1 MAEQLP
7 WHNTS
12 YKRHLLLEYGDE
24 LASMLSVEAMLMDD
38 LRAKGH
44 RFCIEPEAKAYHV
57 NVSLLGSWIKHSFLG
72 GRLFA
77 AARVEKKKWSLLRR
91 LLYILGAPLVP
102 LVRLRRTLQTIQR
115 SDRRRELLPGIFPA
129 LISGLIPHAF
139 GELIGY
145 ALGPGRAEY
154 YYGQYEMRRV
164 QHLNAKDR
172 EAESA
177 HSAFLTAES

>member
-1 MAEQLP
+1 
-7 WHNTS
+7 
-12 YKRHLLLEYGDE
+12 
-24 LASMLSVEAMLMDD
+24 MLSVEGMLMDD

-44 RFCIEPEAKAYHV
+44 RLYMEPAAKAYHV
-57 NVSLLGSWIKHSFLG
+57 NVSLLWSWIKHCFLG
-72 GRLFA
+72 GRLFG
-77 AARVEKKKWSLLRR
+77 AARVEKKKWSLWRR
-91 LLYILGAPLVP
+91 LLYILGAPLIP
-102 LVRLRRTLQTIQR
+102 LVRIRRALRTIQR
-115 SDRRRELLPGIFPA
+115 TDRRRELLPRILPA

-139 GELIGY
+139 GELTGY
-145 ALGPGRAEY
+145 ALGRGGTEY